1 MITLYHA
8 QMTRSL
14 RILWLLEEL
23 GLDYRLEKLDFLGG
37 DLQRPA
43 YLSKNPLGKVPTI
56 EDGDV
61 RMFES
66 GAITEYLVEKY
77 GNGRL
82 APPPGTPQR
91 AQYLQWLHW
100 SEATA
105 MPAMADFFQ
114 HTMLRPEGQRIPQ
127 VAEEAKQRIAR
138 WLAMLNDHLA
148 GKQYLLGDEFS
159 AADVMMG
166 YTVQGA
172 KFGGMVDD
180 RFPHVAAYA
189 ARLEA
194 RPAFRKASAG

>member
-23 GLDYRLEKLDFLGG
+23 GLEYRVEKLDFLGG
-37 DLQRPA
+37 DLQKPD
-43 YLSKNPLGKVPTI
+43 YLRKNPLGKLPTLD
-56 EDGDV
+56 DGDV
-61 RMFES
+61 RLWES

-77 GNGRL
+77 GDGRL
-82 APPPGTPQR
+82 APAPGSAAR
-91 AQYLQWLHW
+91 AQYLQWIHW

-105 MPAMADFFQ
+105 MPALADYFQ
-114 HTMLRPEGQRIPQ
+114 HTMMRPEEQRVPQ
-127 VAEEAKQRIAR
+127 IAAEGRQRAAR
-138 WLAMLNDHLA
+138 WLAVLDQHLA
-148 GKQYLLGDEFS
+148 GKQYLLGDQFS

-172 KFGGMVDD
+172 KFGGLLDE
-180 RFPHVAAYA
+180 RFPNVAAYA

-194 RPAFRKASAG
+194 RPAFQKASAT